1 MLKKR
6 IEKALKKERGMRL
19 SMFEVQSLAAHLGL
33 GVWRGS
39 KQAAKRKKIVKPEK
53 RDPIKVHIRWMIRRD
68 MPEVLAIEKDGFE
81 FPRQEKD
88 FIRCLQQRNCIG
100 MVAEHDEKVVG
111 FMVYELH
118 KDQLHVLDF
127 AVASG
132 RRLSTVGTQMID
144 KLIGKLSSKG
154 RNRIVLEVRETNLS
168 AQMFFRSQGFTAIEV
183 LRNYY
188 DETTEDGIVF
198 NYGYVP
204 ETEQKSKPGVANVV
218 EFGSDDDVDDDDDDD
233 GDVAIEI
240 K

>member
-81 FPRQEKD
+81 FPRLEED
-88 FIRCLQQRNCIG
+88 FLQCLRQRNCIG
-100 MVAEHDEKVVG
+100 MVAEYDEKVAG
-111 FMVYELH
+111 FMIYELH
-118 KDQLHVLDF
+118 KDHIYVLDF
-127 AVASG
+127 AVSKKH
-132 RRLSTVGTQMID
+132 RCSTVGTQMVD
-144 KLIGKLSSKG
+144 KLVGKLSKER
-154 RNRIVLEVRETNLS
+154 RNRIVIEVRETNLA
-168 AQMFFRSQGFTAIEV
+168 AQMFFRSQGFTAIDV
-183 LRNYY
+183 LRDYY